1 MTKGAI
7 LFMSDYIYIVL
18 WAAAFVFFL
27 VLEAAT
33 FQLVSIWLALGSLVS
48 LIIAVAAP
56 DSPLWLQLL
65 IFLAVSVVSL
75 VATRPAVK
83 KLVKSK
89 HETNAQLDVGRTV
102 VVTETI
108 NNELSQ
114 GRAKL
119 NGSYWTALS
128 VNGDIIEEGA
138 TAKIVSIDGSKLVV
152 EKLS

>member
-1 MTKGAI
+1 MKGEY
-7 LFMSDYIYIVL
+7 FMADYAYIIL

-27 VLEAAT
+27 VFEAVT
-33 FQLVSIWLALGSLVS
+33 VQLVSVWLALGSLLS
-48 LIIAVAAP
+48 LIVAIFFP
-56 DSPLWLQLL
+56 EVPLWVQLL
-65 IFLAVSVVSL
+65 IFLVASVVSL
-75 VATRPAVK
+75 LATRPAIK

-89 HETNAQLDVGRTV
+89 PETNAQLDVGKTV

-138 TAKIVSIDGSKLVV
+138 TAKIVSIDGSKLIV
-152 EKLS
+152 ERIG